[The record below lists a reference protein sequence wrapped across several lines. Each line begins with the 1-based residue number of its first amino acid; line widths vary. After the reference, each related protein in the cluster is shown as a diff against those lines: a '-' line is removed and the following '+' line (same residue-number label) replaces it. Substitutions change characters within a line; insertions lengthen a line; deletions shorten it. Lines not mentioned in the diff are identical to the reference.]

1 MFSFAQFLT
10 EARGAETALSGHAN
24 EHFTNALV
32 KEYVAHLSNSLNRG
46 ADYDTAHEAALKHMN
61 GIKYENHANIPE
73 VQRGRQVMGDDE
85 VRAIHDDSKK
95 TAIGLLNHIKNNYG
109 HVVEDSY
116 HTGKIGPKGVKA
128 LTGGKASEADVLLKT
143 RSPEGNPDTARAIL
157 DHIGSS
163 LKYSKDKT
171 STIKIHSPTVH
182 TMAKIIDDHHGL
194 MHNESSG
201 IHEALDRIA
210 GEGVEAQRAALA
222 KHHHALADYFNS
234 LNDKK
239 MTYSPV
245 VDHRGQVV
253 GGNLSQDAVSHIR
266 DSEDPKLRA
275 AYDDMASEN
284 LKMKTKMA
292 QALHGAM
299 TNVLNHPTKDG
310 SKKAA
315 IKESMLRSM
324 ANLKTDKLPTFLV
337 STERAK
343 QDPTIYDVGHFYT
356 NHLAKHGTDD
366 HSYSGKST
374 FTAGPLSFS
383 LDTRPTTSKNPTTT
397 YPINTTVKTSDIKK
411 MKEQEESSPVSE
423 KPRPMQIAA
432 QRQQQTRAAPAAA
445 GAAAPQPSVK
455 PRSQWKV
462 AGDNPESPMHHWASG
477 EHGGRPFYSPDEQQQ
492 IKGAFNVNG

>member
-1 MFSFAQFLT
+1 MLKFSELLI
-10 EARGAETALSGHAN
+10 EAKGAETALSGHAN

-32 KEYVAHLSNSLNRG
+32 KEYVAHLSNSLKRG
-46 ADYDTAHEAALKHMN
+46 ASYDDAHEAALQHMN
-61 GIKYENHANIPE
+61 GVKYEQHANIPE
-73 VQRGRQVMGDDE
+73 VQKGRQIMGDDE

-95 TAIGLLNHIKNNYG
+95 TAVALLNHIKNNYG

-171 STIKIHSPTVH
+171 STIKIHSPTLH
-182 TMAKIIDDHHGL
+182 TMAKIIDYHHGM

-201 IHEALDRIA
+201 IHEQLERI
-210 GEGVEAQRAALA
+210 GDEGIAAQRAALA
-222 KHHHALADYFNS
+222 KHHHALANYFNS
-234 LNDKK
+234 LNDPK
-239 MTYSPV
+239 MQYSPV
-245 VDHRGQVV
+245 VDHRGHVV
-253 GGNLSQDAVSHIR
+253 GGNLTQEAVSHIR

-275 AYDDMASEN
+275 AYDDMAKEN

-292 QALHGAM
+292 DAFHDAM
-299 TNVLNHPTKDG
+299 SRVLDHPTKPG

-343 QDPTIYDVGHFYT
+343 QNPTIYDVGHFYT
-356 NHLAKHGTDD
+356 SHLAKNGTDD
-366 HSYSGKST
+366 HSYTGKTT
-374 FTAGPLSFS
+374 FTAGPLNFS
-383 LDTRPTTSKNPTTT
+383 MDTRPTTSKNPVTSF
-397 YPINTTVKTSDIKK
+397 PINTTVKTSDIKN
-411 MKEQEESSPVSE
+411 MKAQEEAGAPQRA
-423 KPRPMQIAA
+423 KPMQIATQRIA
-432 QRQQQTRAAPAAA
+432 QKKVVPQVTQQAPRDAFTDTDSPMRAWT
-445 GAAAPQPSVK
+445 GAANPPPHPFGGTSGQI
-455 PRSQWKV
+455 
-462 AGDNPESPMHHWASG
+462 AGHRWESPN
-477 EHGGRPFYSPDEQQQ
+477 D
-492 IKGAFNVNG
+492 